1 MVFFFIK
8 RFHNVLKHSFNDV
21 IEKCLLDIKK
31 RDYSDVIKIDFLCL
45 QKNDGIEICFYDIME
60 IICTR

>member
-45 QKNDGIEICFYDIME
+45 QKMMALKFFFM
-60 IICTR
+60 T